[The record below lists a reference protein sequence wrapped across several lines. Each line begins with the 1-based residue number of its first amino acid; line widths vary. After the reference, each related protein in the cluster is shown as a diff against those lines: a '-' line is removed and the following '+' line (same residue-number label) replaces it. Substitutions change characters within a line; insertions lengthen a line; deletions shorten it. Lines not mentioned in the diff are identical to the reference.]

1 MQCCQHQE
9 NRINVNDSRDR
20 KRLTDFLKKR
30 LDELHV
36 KINELVK
43 NNIDMVN
50 RAKNF
55 GYKVYEKLVEKLG
68 QVIYILEHSTQ
79 SLLEETKWLTIEEL
93 CLLADD
99 IDESATFEGDDRIN
113 GWVKGFGHQ
122 FDPLIDAIPGD
133 HTATKAVYHWIEPT
147 GQNTEP
153 LRQGSRLIQWDDLER
168 VLEILK
174 NTFSR
179 KYQPK
184 HFFMCHAGFHKDDN
198 VARICC
204 NLKKAFVRKF
214 VDLCAKYEIHR
225 YGERVDLTT
234 DPFDESAFVAIQQN
248 YIQIFMEDFKHYI
261 EAPPATLP
269 DVPLSLTKLHRGF
282 RKNDTRDI
290 NTCWFNSCLWILSTL
305 KEVFSKL
312 VFELAWEKEGL
323 LLFKSKTSFKSILK
337 GDADVQALMDIVF
350 TRQQNEDSIKIYESL
365 FQVLMSTFFK
375 EQHDRCNIHATV
387 YTTGLRLV
395 FLNLLSLNKAYDN
408 PYDLS
413 NLDILSDSDMGSLSG
428 HIQSIISFLGHD
440 LKKLFIFGKRPAII
454 CQSCNRVV
462 THIELAHDHKPDE
475 QIVYSI
481 TCPRDI
487 LPKKAQSLNEFV
499 TDHIFTDFEIKFH
512 TPCSQ
517 CGQLT
522 TVQKSIIHSTSQ
534 YFMVHPFK
542 GNVRARSQPSY
553 TLENHL
559 MIPTYPADKEEE
571 VLVEYRLRAFVE
583 YHSCHYT
590 TYFTIEG
597 NENFWIYHDDNNI
610 PTLVKRDL
618 TEVYAVE
625 LAIYEK
631 VAAWNIEPR
640 ELWPLEKIF
649 LSQTLNEIE
658 TKMHDLEELEKD
670 NKTPIKYILG
680 QKYRLEKYKQLL
692 ETHGDLAA
700 LVLRELSLRRCL
712 PELKAIVIDERD
724 SFIEAHLPKR
734 VISTKNTVQ
743 DLITPVKEARLSDVK
758 QDVLAM
764 EIPVTNNE
772 ITKAG
777 DIEDIPSDV
786 HQPVSLAE
794 TSQVLVSDISMDTVL
809 DPTLCNRL
817 NLARIALDYVFL
829 DCPDG
834 AVPTSNEANRQW
846 TFIIKGEKKFEVFSV
861 DHYYLCSLPSFIW
874 RSLNAHLCSVVRDG
888 NNVIGTAPRNLCHI
902 DGLGDCTIQVDLITN
917 NNWDQFGKNASDDT
931 RVAFAFTFKRVG
943 LAVDKRTNIEHS
955 FDIGVWE
962 NKTDPGEWEIG
973 FLHKCARFFID
984 TERVMP
990 GVEITGIHPFYH
1002 LLRRVIQVMTGW

>member
-1 MQCCQHQE
+1 MS
-9 NRINVNDSRDR
+9 D
-20 KRLTDFLKKR
+20 
-30 LDELHV
+30 
-36 KINELVK
+36 LVR
-43 NNIDMVN
+43 NNFDKVN

-55 GYKVYEKLVEKLG
+55 GYKVYEKLVDKLE
-68 QVIYILEHSTQ
+68 QVIHILKHTTQ
-79 SLLEETKWLTIEEL
+79 SQLEETKWLTIEEL

-99 IDESATFEGDDRIN
+99 KDESATLEGDDRIN

-122 FDPLIDAIPGD
+122 FDPLIDAITGD

-153 LRQGSRLIQWDDLER
+153 LRQGSRLFLWDELER

-179 KYQPK
+179 KYQRK
-184 HFFMCHAGFHKDDN
+184 HFFMCHVDFDEDAD
-198 VARICC
+198 VARICR
-204 NLKKAFVRKF
+204 NLKQAFVRKF
-214 VDLCAKYEIHR
+214 FDVCAKYEIHR
-225 YGERVDLTT
+225 YGERVDMTNPAS
-234 DPFDESAFVAIQQN
+234 PFDESAFVAIQQN
-248 YIQIFMEDFKHYI
+248 YIQIFMKDFEHYI

-282 RKNDTRDI
+282 GKNDTRDI
-290 NTCWFNSCLWILSTL
+290 NTCWFNSSLWILSTL

-323 LLFKSKTSFKSILK
+323 LLFKSKTSFKSILN

-350 TRQQNEDSIKIYESL
+350 TRQQNVDSIKIYESL

-375 EQHDRCNIHATV
+375 EQHDRCNINGTV

-395 FLNLLSLNKAYDN
+395 FLKLLSLNKAYGD

-413 NLDILSDSDMGSLSG
+413 NLDIPSDKEMGSLSG

-440 LKKLFIFGKRPAII
+440 LKKLFICGKRPAIF
-454 CQSCNRVV
+454 CQSCKRVV
-462 THIELAHDHKPDE
+462 THIDLANDRTPDE
-475 QIVYSI
+475 HIVLSI
-481 TCPRDI
+481 TCPSAM
-487 LPKKAQSLNEFV
+487 PKKAQSLNEFV
-499 TDHIFTDFEIKFH
+499 TDHIFNDFDIEYD

-522 TVQKSIIHSTSQ
+522 MVQKSIIHSTSQ
-534 YFMVHPFK
+534 YVMVHPFK

-559 MIPTYPADKEEE
+559 MLPTYPADKEKE

-610 PTLVKRDL
+610 PTLLRRNL

-631 VAAWNIEPR
+631 VAARNIEPR
-640 ELWPLEKIF
+640 KLWPLEERV
-649 LSQTLNEIE
+649 LSQTLKEIE
-658 TKMHDLEELEKD
+658 TKMHDLEELEKESKPPMK
-670 NKTPIKYILG
+670 NVLE
-680 QKYRLEKYKQLL
+680 QKHRLEKYKQLV

-700 LVLRELSLRRCL
+700 LVLRELSPRRCL

-724 SFIEAHLPKR
+724 SFVEAHLPKR
-734 VISTKNTVQ
+734 VISTKHTVQ
-743 DLITPVKEARLSDVK
+743 DLNTPVKEARLSNMK

-764 EIPVTNNE
+764 EMPVTNNE

-777 DIEDIPSDV
+777 DIEDTPSDV
-786 HQPVSLAE
+786 YQPVSLAE
-794 TSQVLVSDISMDTVL
+794 TSQVLV
-809 DPTLCNRL
+809 
-817 NLARIALDYVFL
+817 NLVRIALDYVFL

-834 AVPTSNEANRQW
+834 AVPTSTEANRQW
-846 TFIIKGEKKFEVFSV
+846 TFINTGEQKFQVFSV

-874 RSLNAHLCSVVRDG
+874 WSLNAHLCSVVRDG
-888 NNVIGTAPRNLCHI
+888 NNVIGTAPRNVCHI
-902 DGLGDCTIQVDLITN
+902 DGLGDCTIQVDIITN
-917 NNWDQFGKNASDDT
+917 NNWWRFGKNASDDS
-931 RVAFAFTFKRVG
+931 RVVFAFTFKRVG
-943 LAVDKRTNIEHS
+943 LAMDNRTNIVNS

-973 FLHKCARFFID
+973 FLFTFGRFYKYTD
-984 TERVMP
+984 AVMP
-990 GVEITGIHPFYH
+990 DVTKKGDHPFYH
-1002 LLRRVIQVMTGW
+1002 LLRRVVQVMTGW